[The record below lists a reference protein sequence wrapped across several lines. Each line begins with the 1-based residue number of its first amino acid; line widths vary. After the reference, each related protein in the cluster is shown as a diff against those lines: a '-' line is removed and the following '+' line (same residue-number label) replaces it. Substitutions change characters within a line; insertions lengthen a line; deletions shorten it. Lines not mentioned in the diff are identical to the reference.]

1 MRLVK
6 KLLNH
11 TETYVILIALLFGV
25 AVEAVSHQFF
35 SNTGMVNL
43 ARISMIYLIFGVAEM
58 LSLVCAGPDVS
69 YPAIASLSAF
79 LAASLFGGEDYQ
91 GSILTVF
98 LFAMLI
104 GAVCGA
110 VNGAI
115 IARFN
120 FPSLIVTL
128 GTSSIFSGLMYGPLR
143 ASNTVLHGKMAE
155 FGAGSL
161 FTVTNPGSGLTAQM
175 PTQFLIVI
183 VVYVIMHFVLRYT
196 MFGRGLYAIGS
207 DSVAAERAG
216 LKVGRIRFFAYV
228 LGGALAAH
236 GHSMAAGAGRC
247 AVLRKPCAQ
256 CGPCGPLHR
265 VAHRESPWQQGR
277 LCAPVRDAP
286 CAGTSELCGP
296 APLACH
302 MGAGQLP
309 GVRYSRQLP
318 AGDPVAGLA
327 GGRPLSTGAAARLFP
342 AAKSPG
348 GHRRPQHPGV
358 FSACRH
364 PLRAVPAAD
373 SGIPLHP
380 ACAYGA
386 AAGGHC
392 CVCRPAGGCVQRLAQ
407 RGHLAAKRPPDPAL
421 AARLPSARHLRAL
434 PCSGPDGHAVAMG
447 RGGAPHEPH
456 PHLSGRGEGQGA
468 QRKVQRTAFFA
479 FLKL

>member
-58 LSLVCAGPDVS
+58 ISLVCAGPDVS
-69 YPAIASLSAF
+69 YPAIASLSGF

-228 LGGALAAH
+228 LGGALAAL
-236 GHSMAAGAGRC
+236 GGTMYTCNVGAIAPSDLMGGELLVIAACILG
-247 AVLRKPCAQ
+247 
-256 CGPCGPLHR
+256 
-265 VAHRESPWQQGR
+265 
-277 LCAPVRDAP
+277 
-286 CAGTSELCGP
+286 
-296 APLACH
+296 
-302 MGAGQLP
+302 
-309 GVRYSRQLP
+309 GVRPGS
-318 AGDPVAGLA
+318 GIGN
-327 GGRPLSTGAAARLFP
+327 LFQVII
-342 AAKSPG
+342 G
-348 GHRRPQHPGV
+348 IVLLTMIQNN
-358 FSACRH
+358 
-364 PLRAVPAAD
+364 LLML
-373 SGIPLHP
+373 GIPL
-380 ACAYGA
+380 YWKDVFTGA
-386 AAGGHC
+386 IILIGTVVSFHFH
-392 CVCRPAGGCVQRLAQ
+392 VQS
-407 RGHLAAKRPPDPAL
+407 RGK
-421 AARLPSARHLRAL
+421 ARS
-434 PCSGPDGHAVAMG
+434 VK
-447 RGGAPHEPH
+447 
-456 PHLSGRGEGQGA
+456 EG
-468 QRKVQRTAFFA
+468 
-479 FLKL
+479 

>member
-58 LSLVCAGPDVS
+58 ISLVCAGPDVS

-128 GTSSIFSGLMYGPLR
+128 GTSSIFSGLMYGPLC

-228 LGGALAAH
+228 LGGALAAL
-236 GHSMAAGAGRC
+236 GGTMYTCNVGAIAPSDLMGGELLVIAACILG
-247 AVLRKPCAQ
+247 
-256 CGPCGPLHR
+256 
-265 VAHRESPWQQGR
+265 
-277 LCAPVRDAP
+277 
-286 CAGTSELCGP
+286 
-296 APLACH
+296 
-302 MGAGQLP
+302 
-309 GVRYSRQLP
+309 GVRPGS
-318 AGDPVAGLA
+318 GIGN
-327 GGRPLSTGAAARLFP
+327 LFQVII
-342 AAKSPG
+342 G
-348 GHRRPQHPGV
+348 IVLLTMIQNN
-358 FSACRH
+358 
-364 PLRAVPAAD
+364 LLML
-373 SGIPLHP
+373 GIPL
-380 ACAYGA
+380 YWKDVFTGA
-386 AAGGHC
+386 IILIGTVVSFHFH
-392 CVCRPAGGCVQRLAQ
+392 VQS
-407 RGHLAAKRPPDPAL
+407 RGK
-421 AARLPSARHLRAL
+421 ARS
-434 PCSGPDGHAVAMG
+434 VK
-447 RGGAPHEPH
+447 
-456 PHLSGRGEGQGA
+456 EG
-468 QRKVQRTAFFA
+468 
-479 FLKL
+479 

>member
-11 TETYVILIALLFGV
+11 TETYVILIALLLGV

-58 LSLVCAGPDVS
+58 ISLVCAGPDVS

-228 LGGALAAH
+228 LGGALAAL
-236 GHSMAAGAGRC
+236 GGTMYTCNVGAIAPSDLMGGELLVIAACILG
-247 AVLRKPCAQ
+247 
-256 CGPCGPLHR
+256 
-265 VAHRESPWQQGR
+265 
-277 LCAPVRDAP
+277 
-286 CAGTSELCGP
+286 
-296 APLACH
+296 
-302 MGAGQLP
+302 
-309 GVRYSRQLP
+309 GVRPGS
-318 AGDPVAGLA
+318 GIGN
-327 GGRPLSTGAAARLFP
+327 LFQVII
-342 AAKSPG
+342 G
-348 GHRRPQHPGV
+348 IVLLTMIQNN
-358 FSACRH
+358 
-364 PLRAVPAAD
+364 LLML
-373 SGIPLHP
+373 GIPL
-380 ACAYGA
+380 YWKDVFTGA
-386 AAGGHC
+386 IILIGTVVSFHFH
-392 CVCRPAGGCVQRLAQ
+392 VQR
-407 RGHLAAKRPPDPAL
+407 RGK
-421 AARLPSARHLRAL
+421 ARS
-434 PCSGPDGHAVAMG
+434 VK
-447 RGGAPHEPH
+447 
-456 PHLSGRGEGQGA
+456 EG
-468 QRKVQRTAFFA
+468 
-479 FLKL
+479 

>member
-155 FGAGSL
+155 FGAGSF

-228 LGGALAAH
+228 LGGALAAL
-236 GHSMAAGAGRC
+236 GGTMYTCNVGAIAPSDLMGGELLVIAACILG
-247 AVLRKPCAQ
+247 
-256 CGPCGPLHR
+256 
-265 VAHRESPWQQGR
+265 
-277 LCAPVRDAP
+277 
-286 CAGTSELCGP
+286 
-296 APLACH
+296 
-302 MGAGQLP
+302 
-309 GVRYSRQLP
+309 GVRPGS
-318 AGDPVAGLA
+318 GIGN
-327 GGRPLSTGAAARLFP
+327 LFQVII
-342 AAKSPG
+342 G
-348 GHRRPQHPGV
+348 IVLLTMIQNN
-358 FSACRH
+358 
-364 PLRAVPAAD
+364 LLML
-373 SGIPLHP
+373 GIPL
-380 ACAYGA
+380 YWKDVFTGA
-386 AAGGHC
+386 IILIGTVVSFYFH
-392 CVCRPAGGCVQRLAQ
+392 VQS
-407 RGHLAAKRPPDPAL
+407 RGK
-421 AARLPSARHLRAL
+421 ARS
-434 PCSGPDGHAVAMG
+434 VK
-447 RGGAPHEPH
+447 
-456 PHLSGRGEGQGA
+456 EG
-468 QRKVQRTAFFA
+468 
-479 FLKL
+479 

>member
-58 LSLVCAGPDVS
+58 ISLVCAGPDVS

-155 FGAGSL
+155 FGAGSF

-207 DSVAAERAG
+207 DSIAAERAG

-228 LGGALAAH
+228 LGGALAAL
-236 GHSMAAGAGRC
+236 GGTMYTCNVGAIAPSDLMGGELLVIAACILG
-247 AVLRKPCAQ
+247 
-256 CGPCGPLHR
+256 
-265 VAHRESPWQQGR
+265 
-277 LCAPVRDAP
+277 
-286 CAGTSELCGP
+286 
-296 APLACH
+296 
-302 MGAGQLP
+302 
-309 GVRYSRQLP
+309 GVRPGS
-318 AGDPVAGLA
+318 GIGN
-327 GGRPLSTGAAARLFP
+327 LFQVII
-342 AAKSPG
+342 G
-348 GHRRPQHPGV
+348 IVLLTMIQNN
-358 FSACRH
+358 
-364 PLRAVPAAD
+364 LLML
-373 SGIPLHP
+373 GIPLYWKDVFTGVIILIGTVVSFHF
-380 ACAYGA
+380 
-386 AAGGHC
+386 H
-392 CVCRPAGGCVQRLAQ
+392 VQSH
-407 RGHLAAKRPPDPAL
+407 GK
-421 AARLPSARHLRAL
+421 ARS
-434 PCSGPDGHAVAMG
+434 VK
-447 RGGAPHEPH
+447 
-456 PHLSGRGEGQGA
+456 EG
-468 QRKVQRTAFFA
+468 
-479 FLKL
+479 

>member
-58 LSLVCAGPDVS
+58 ISLVCAGPDVS

-110 VNGAI
+110 VNGAN

-183 VVYVIMHFVLRYT
+183 AVYVIMHFVLRYT

-228 LGGALAAH
+228 LGGALAAL
-236 GHSMAAGAGRC
+236 GGTMYTCNVGAIAPSDLMGGELLVIAACILG
-247 AVLRKPCAQ
+247 
-256 CGPCGPLHR
+256 
-265 VAHRESPWQQGR
+265 
-277 LCAPVRDAP
+277 
-286 CAGTSELCGP
+286 
-296 APLACH
+296 
-302 MGAGQLP
+302 
-309 GVRYSRQLP
+309 GVRPGS
-318 AGDPVAGLA
+318 GIGN
-327 GGRPLSTGAAARLFP
+327 LFQVII
-342 AAKSPG
+342 G
-348 GHRRPQHPGV
+348 IVLLTMIQNN
-358 FSACRH
+358 
-364 PLRAVPAAD
+364 LLML
-373 SGIPLHP
+373 GIPL
-380 ACAYGA
+380 YWKDVFTGA
-386 AAGGHC
+386 IILIGTVVSFHFH
-392 CVCRPAGGCVQRLAQ
+392 VQS
-407 RGHLAAKRPPDPAL
+407 RGK
-421 AARLPSARHLRAL
+421 ARS
-434 PCSGPDGHAVAMG
+434 VK
-447 RGGAPHEPH
+447 
-456 PHLSGRGEGQGA
+456 EG
-468 QRKVQRTAFFA
+468 
-479 FLKL
+479 

>member
-58 LSLVCAGPDVS
+58 ISLVCAGPDVS

-183 VVYVIMHFVLRYT
+183 VVYVITHFVLRYT

-228 LGGALAAH
+228 LGGALAAL
-236 GHSMAAGAGRC
+236 GGTMYTCNVGAIAPSDLMGGELLVIAACILG
-247 AVLRKPCAQ
+247 
-256 CGPCGPLHR
+256 
-265 VAHRESPWQQGR
+265 
-277 LCAPVRDAP
+277 
-286 CAGTSELCGP
+286 
-296 APLACH
+296 
-302 MGAGQLP
+302 
-309 GVRYSRQLP
+309 GVRPGS
-318 AGDPVAGLA
+318 GIGN
-327 GGRPLSTGAAARLFP
+327 LFQVII
-342 AAKSPG
+342 G
-348 GHRRPQHPGV
+348 IVLLTMIQNN
-358 FSACRH
+358 
-364 PLRAVPAAD
+364 LLML
-373 SGIPLHP
+373 GIPLSWKDVFT
-380 ACAYGA
+380 GA
-386 AAGGHC
+386 IILIGTVVSFHFH
-392 CVCRPAGGCVQRLAQ
+392 VQS
-407 RGHLAAKRPPDPAL
+407 RGK
-421 AARLPSARHLRAL
+421 ARS
-434 PCSGPDGHAVAMG
+434 VK
-447 RGGAPHEPH
+447 
-456 PHLSGRGEGQGA
+456 EG
-468 QRKVQRTAFFA
+468 
-479 FLKL
+479 

>member
-25 AVEAVSHQFF
+25 AVETVSHQFF

-207 DSVAAERAG
+207 DSIAAERAG

-228 LGGALAAH
+228 LGGALAAL
-236 GHSMAAGAGRC
+236 GGTMYTCNVGAIAPSDLMGGELLVIAACILG
-247 AVLRKPCAQ
+247 
-256 CGPCGPLHR
+256 
-265 VAHRESPWQQGR
+265 
-277 LCAPVRDAP
+277 
-286 CAGTSELCGP
+286 
-296 APLACH
+296 
-302 MGAGQLP
+302 
-309 GVRYSRQLP
+309 GVRPGS
-318 AGDPVAGLA
+318 GIGN
-327 GGRPLSTGAAARLFP
+327 LFQVII
-342 AAKSPG
+342 G
-348 GHRRPQHPGV
+348 IVLLTMIQNN
-358 FSACRH
+358 
-364 PLRAVPAAD
+364 LLML
-373 SGIPLHP
+373 GIPL
-380 ACAYGA
+380 YWKDVFTGA
-386 AAGGHC
+386 IILIGTVVSFHFH
-392 CVCRPAGGCVQRLAQ
+392 VQS
-407 RGHLAAKRPPDPAL
+407 RGK
-421 AARLPSARHLRAL
+421 ARS
-434 PCSGPDGHAVAMG
+434 VK
-447 RGGAPHEPH
+447 
-456 PHLSGRGEGQGA
+456 EG
-468 QRKVQRTAFFA
+468 
-479 FLKL
+479 

>member
-155 FGAGSL
+155 FGAGSF

-228 LGGALAAH
+228 LGGALAAL
-236 GHSMAAGAGRC
+236 GGTMYTCNVGAIAPSDLMGGELLVIAACILG
-247 AVLRKPCAQ
+247 
-256 CGPCGPLHR
+256 
-265 VAHRESPWQQGR
+265 
-277 LCAPVRDAP
+277 
-286 CAGTSELCGP
+286 
-296 APLACH
+296 
-302 MGAGQLP
+302 
-309 GVRYSRQLP
+309 GVRPGS
-318 AGDPVAGLA
+318 GIGK
-327 GGRPLSTGAAARLFP
+327 LFQVII
-342 AAKSPG
+342 G
-348 GHRRPQHPGV
+348 IVLLTMIQNN
-358 FSACRH
+358 
-364 PLRAVPAAD
+364 LLML
-373 SGIPLHP
+373 GIPL
-380 ACAYGA
+380 YWKDVFTGA
-386 AAGGHC
+386 IILIGTVVSFHFH
-392 CVCRPAGGCVQRLAQ
+392 VQS
-407 RGHLAAKRPPDPAL
+407 RGK
-421 AARLPSARHLRAL
+421 ARS
-434 PCSGPDGHAVAMG
+434 VK
-447 RGGAPHEPH
+447 
-456 PHLSGRGEGQGA
+456 EG
-468 QRKVQRTAFFA
+468 
-479 FLKL
+479 